1 MAMNVGHKRAG
12 AIAEINVTPMAD
24 VMIVLLI
31 IFMVVT
37 PIIDKIDGKLPAA
50 TFGREAAGDP
60 PLVVA
65 LDRMQVLKLNGKEV
79 RGPEELRAAVQEEL
93 AKGSERA
100 KTVTLK
106 AHEGLDY
113 ALVAGVIDACR
124 QAGAADVEF
133 VTDRKL

>member
-1 MAMNVGHKRAG
+1 MTMNVGSKRTG

-37 PIIDKIDGKLPAA
+37 PIISRIDANLPPA
-50 TFGREAAGDP
+50 TFSKEGAGDP

-65 LDRMQVLKLNGKEV
+65 LDRHQVLKLNGAEV
-79 RGPEELRAAVQEEL
+79 AGPEALQAAVQAEL
-93 AKGSERA
+93 AKGSERS

-113 ALVAGVIDACR
+113 ALVARVIDACR
-124 QAGAADVEF
+124 VAGAQDVAF
-133 VTDRKL
+133 VTEKKL